1 MRERKKQREE
11 REEREERQSEER
23 ETLSGLEAGSGKRG
37 VESGAWKMGACVR
50 AFAGA
55 ELLTAY
61 GAGVRART

>member
-1 MRERKKQREE
+1 VK
-11 REEREERQSEER
+11 SEKHF
-23 ETLSGLEAGSGKRG
+23 LAWKRG